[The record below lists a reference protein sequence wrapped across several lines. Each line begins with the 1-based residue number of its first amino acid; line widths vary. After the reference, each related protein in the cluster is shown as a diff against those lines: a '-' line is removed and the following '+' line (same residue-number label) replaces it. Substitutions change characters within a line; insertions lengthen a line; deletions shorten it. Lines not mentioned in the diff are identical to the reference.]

1 MRQLFVIGLLTMMKA
16 SNAIYRENE
25 VPADVDGA
33 VLMAASYAKILPS
46 VQEEEIE
53 HNHDHDTHD
62 DMIDGNDEY
71 FQTETNEI
79 KEVYVDYPAKE
90 DEWIKE
96 WELNDNISEEKCVYT
111 ECTKGNYC
119 QEISCMNDICYR
131 VFYDENWTMVS
142 ERCKEEVKVMDVI
155 DLPPFIADKTYL
167 SEDVNEKEYD
177 DEEKED
183 DKVESNRADTK
194 KKGDI

>member
-33 VLMAASYAKILPS
+33 VLMAASYTKILPS

-53 HNHDHDTHD
+53 HNHDHDAHD

-119 QEISCMNDICYR
+119 
-131 VFYDENWTMVS
+131 
-142 ERCKEEVKVMDVI
+142 
-155 DLPPFIADKTYL
+155 
-167 SEDVNEKEYD
+167 
-177 DEEKED
+177 
-183 DKVESNRADTK
+183 
-194 KKGDI
+194 